1 MNNIKKITLLI
12 IIAGCVW
19 AFFQFNLGQYLTLEY
34 MKGQQVEFQNFY
46 KENTWLAI
54 GTYTAVYI
62 ATTALSLPGAALL
75 TLLAGALFGLLVG
88 TILVSFASTIG
99 ATLAFL
105 VSRML
110 LRDWVQKKFG
120 GFLKTI
126 DEGIEKDGAFYLFT
140 LRLIPAI
147 PFFVINLVMGL
158 TPMKTIQFFL
168 VSQVG
173 MLAGTMVFVNAGTQL
188 AQIESLKGIL
198 SPGLI
203 FSFVLLGIFPLLA
216 KKLVS
221 FFKGRKQLKN
231 GTP

>member
-1 MNNIKKITLLI
+1 MNNIKKSI
-12 IIAGCVW
+12 ILFVIASCIF
-19 AFFQFNLGQYLTLEY
+19 AFFQFDLGQYLTLEY
-34 MKGQQVEFQNFY
+34 LKGQQTEFQNFY

-54 GTYTAVYI
+54 GAYTAVYI
-62 ATTALSLPGAALL
+62 GTTALSLPGAVLL

-88 TILVSFASTIG
+88 TILVSVASTIG

-110 LRDWVQKKFG
+110 LRDWVQNKFS

-126 DEGIEKDGAFYLFT
+126 NEGIEKDGVFYLFT
-140 LRLIPAI
+140 LRLIPAV

-158 TPMKTIQFFL
+158 TPMRTVQFFL

-188 AQIESLKGIL
+188 AQIESLRGIL

-221 FFKGRKQLKN
+221 FFKGRKELKN
-231 GTP
+231 RTS